1 MNFKGKNLH
10 KIKERNGRFHNMKS
24 RILCICSTA
33 AVMGGVLLFT
43 GCATSIEDDRLPPG
57 AYVPPAPK
65 QNPPPQVNTPPV
77 KGGVDDVEPAVQ
89 PQAVITPVNEQLPPP
104 PPKRVEKR
112 VKNDKKVIHVVQRGD
127 SFWKLASMYGVT
139 VKEIMDANPGV
150 APNKIYPGKK
160 IVIPASGS
168 GKKAVSAK
176 PAAKS
181 KKTAAKADKK
191 VKKTTVKAS
200 APGERYTVRKGDSFG
215 KIAAKYKI
223 KAADLATANKLSLEK
238 PLWIGQVLII
248 PQNAEKTAKANK
260 KAAAPAAAKGKKSA
274 AKTQKTTAK
283 GKKAAAKKAQSAPAK
298 APADAK
304 ENEPQPPAA
313 AKSADSKDSLPPAPV
328 APPDLSDLNE
338 PAAPQKKEASAAD
351 AKPLPAQTTDVIKED
366 ISLDAYAKK
375 VGFSVESL
383 KQYNPNLPADG
394 MIRAGTV
401 MNLP

>member
-1 MNFKGKNLH
+1 
-10 KIKERNGRFHNMKS
+10 MKS

-33 AVMGGVLLFT
+33 AVIGGSLLFN

-65 QNPPPQVNTPPV
+65 QNPPPQPITPPG
-77 KGGVDDVEPAVQ
+77 KVDDVDPAQ
-89 PQAVITPVNEQLPPP
+89 PQTVITPANEQLPPL
-104 PPKRVEKR
+104 PPKRTEKR
-112 VKNDKKVIHVVQRGD
+112 VKNDKKLIHVVQRGD

-160 IVIPASGS
+160 IVIPAAGS

-176 PAAKS
+176 PAAKN
-181 KKTAAKADKK
+181 KKNDKKPAVKADKK

-223 KAADLATANKLSLEK
+223 KAADLAAANKLSLEK

-248 PQNAEKTAKANK
+248 PQNAVKTAKTAKTNK
-260 KAAAPAAAKGKKSA
+260 KAAAPAA
-274 AKTQKTTAK
+274 K
-283 GKKAAAKKAQSAPAK
+283 GKKAAAKPQKAAAKKAQAAPAK
-298 APADAK
+298 APADASK
-304 ENEPQPPAA
+304 KNEPQPPAQE
-313 AKSADSKDSLPPAPV
+313 KSAASKDSLPPAPV

-338 PAAPQKKEASAAD
+338 PAAPQKKAAPAAD
-351 AKPLPAQTTDVIKED
+351 AKPLPAQTTDTIKED
-366 ISLDAYAKK
+366 ISLDAYAKR

-401 MNLP
+401 VNLP

>member
-1 MNFKGKNLH
+1 
-10 KIKERNGRFHNMKS
+10 MKS

-33 AVMGGVLLFT
+33 AVMGGALLFN

-65 QNPPPQVNTPPV
+65 QNPQSQVNTPPV
-77 KGGVDDVEPAVQ
+77 KGGVDDIDPAQ
-89 PQAVITPVNEQLPPP
+89 PQAVITPVNEQLPPL

-112 VKNDKKVIHVVQRGD
+112 VKNDKKIIHVVQKGD
-127 SFWKLASMYGVT
+127 SFWKLASMYGVS
-139 VKEIMDANPGV
+139 VKEIRDANPGV
-150 APNKIYPGKK
+150 SPNKIYPGKK
-160 IVIPASGS
+160 IVIPAAGS

-176 PAAKS
+176 QSAKS
-181 KKTAAKADKK
+181 KKPAAKAGKK

-200 APGERYTVRKGDSFG
+200 APGERYTVRRGDSFG

-223 KAADLATANKLSLEK
+223 KAADLAAANKLSLEK
-238 PLWIGQVLII
+238 PLWVGQVLII
-248 PQNAEKTAKANK
+248 PQNAAKSVKANK
-260 KAAAPAAAKGKKSA
+260 KNAAPAAAK
-274 AKTQKTTAK
+274 TQ
-283 GKKAAAKKAQSAPAK
+283 KAAAKNKKTAAKAQKNTAKKAQAAPAK
-298 APADAK
+298 APAK
-304 ENEPQPPAA
+304 NEPQSDAS

-338 PAAPQKKEASAAD
+338 PAAPQKKAAPASD
-351 AKPLPAQTTDVIKED
+351 AKPLPAQTTDTIKED

-401 MNLP
+401 VNLP